1 MTDDINLDVYFA
13 RIGYAGA
20 REPTLETLRALHFL
34 HPQALAF
41 ENLNPFLGLPVLL
54 DAASLTRKL
63 LEGGRGGYCYEQNG
77 LLFRVLRQFGFKV
90 SGLSARVLL
99 GRAGR
104 AVGRSHMLLRIDLN
118 DDIWI
123 ADVGFGT
130 QTLTAPLRLHEN
142 GVQDTPHGAFQLEAM
157 GPEFNQQSNWSGAWE
172 THYSFTLDEQIL
184 DDYEASNWYRAT
196 HPQSPFVNNLM
207 CARPLGLQR
216 FGLLNDVFT
225 VRNADGSEPKRRI
238 LRDPDELMDVLEDS
252 FGLTLPAP
260 RADLATK
267 LARVFGHE
275 HSLK

>member
-1 MTDDINLDVYFA
+1 
-13 RIGYAGA
+13 
-20 REPTLETLRALHFL
+20 
-34 HPQALAF
+34 
-41 ENLNPFLGLPVLL
+41 
-54 DAASLTRKL
+54 
-63 LEGGRGGYCYEQNG
+63 
-77 LLFRVLRQFGFKV
+77 
-90 SGLSARVLL
+90 
-99 GRAGR
+99 
-104 AVGRSHMLLRIDLN
+104 MLLRIDLN

-142 GVQDTPHGAFQLEAM
+142 GVQDTPHGAFRLEAM